1 MSASSATLSANLF
14 YSIRKTTTKY
24 VLLTAAFCTAISPVY
39 AHAKA
44 DTNEILLTGVVSSA
58 AKQVVNAPKTSR
70 WQSTIQ
76 WLAKEGEI
84 VEKGGLVAVFDGALE
99 QTQLSQNE
107 ETIERL
113 QLELAQM
120 ELEQAQRLIDA
131 QGQLKLAKM
140 RVEKANIEASVPET
154 EVSKFEKGQ
163 FELALQRALL
173 EQVKAEDALART
185 QKENDS
191 NLQKKKLD
199 ILKTQEQIT
208 YLTELLSRM
217 NIRADH
223 TGPVNY
229 AMHPWYG
236 TKIAA
241 GSNVNASWKIL
252 DVQAIEDFLIETWV
266 HEVDAVALNQKSDV
280 ALYFDAY
287 PETPLSGKIKKISTQ
302 AEKYPQWS
310 KSSYFPLIIEFDGDV
325 PFKLMPGMSVRVEIK
340 QG

>member
-1 MSASSATLSANLF
+1 MSQVFASSGRFSFYFFFASLMSLSCKVVAE
-14 YSIRKTTTKY
+14 
-24 VLLTAAFCTAISPVY
+24 
-39 AHAKA
+39 
-44 DTNEILLTGVVSSA
+44 EILLTGVVSSA

-84 VEKGGLVAVFDGALE
+84 VKKGELVAVFDGALE

-113 QLELAQM
+113 ELELAQM
-120 ELEQAQRLIDA
+120 KLEQEQQLIDA
-131 QGQLKLAKM
+131 EGRLRIAQM
-140 RVEKANIEASVPET
+140 NVDKARIEASVPPT

-173 EQVKAEDALART
+173 EQVKAEDALSRT
-185 QKENDS
+185 KKESTS
-191 NLQKKKLD
+191 NIKKKTLD
-199 ILKTQEQIT
+199 ILKTKEQIT
-208 YLTELLSRM
+208 YLKELLNRM
-217 NIRADH
+217 NIRAEH

-229 AMHPWYG
+229 AIHPWYG

-241 GSNVNASWKIL
+241 GANVNASWKIL
-252 DVQAIEDFLIETWV
+252 DVQAIENFQIETWV
-266 HEVDAVALNQKSDV
+266 HEVDAVGLDSNASVSLF
-280 ALYFDAY
+280 FDAY
-287 PETPLSGKIKKISTQ
+287 PSTALSGSIKKISTQ

-310 KSSYFPLIIEFDGDV
+310 KSSYFPMVITFDSDI
-325 PFKLMPGMSVRVEIK
+325 PFNLMPGMSVRVEIK

>member
-1 MSASSATLSANLF
+1 MRELNSMRRTFSFNTIYALLGLLSFNVALE
-14 YSIRKTTTKY
+14 
-24 VLLTAAFCTAISPVY
+24 AE
-39 AHAKA
+39 
-44 DTNEILLTGVVSSA
+44 EILLTGIVSSS
-58 AKQVVNAPKTSR
+58 AKQIVNAPKTSR

-84 VEKGGLVAVFDGALE
+84 VNKGELVAVFDGAIE
-99 QTQLSQNE
+99 QSQLSQNE

-113 QLELAQM
+113 ELELAQM
-120 ELEQAQRLIDA
+120 KLEQAQQLIDA
-131 QGQLKLAKM
+131 IGRLKLAKM
-140 RVEKANIEASVPET
+140 RVDKAKIEASVPDT

-185 QKENDS
+185 KKESES
-191 NLQKKKLD
+191 NLQKKQLD
-199 ILKTQEQIT
+199 ILKTKEQIT
-208 YLTELLSRM
+208 YLSELIKRM
-217 NIRADH
+217 NIRAEH

-236 TKIAA
+236 TKISA
-241 GSNVNASWKIL
+241 GSNVNASWKVL
-252 DVQAIEDFLIETWV
+252 DVQAIEDFQIETWV
-266 HEVDAVALNQKSDV
+266 HEVDAVDLNKNAEV
-280 ALYFDAY
+280 ALFFDAY
-287 PETPLSGKIKKISTQ
+287 PNIKISGQIKKISTQ

-310 KSSYFPLIIEFDGDV
+310 KSSYFPMVISFKSEI